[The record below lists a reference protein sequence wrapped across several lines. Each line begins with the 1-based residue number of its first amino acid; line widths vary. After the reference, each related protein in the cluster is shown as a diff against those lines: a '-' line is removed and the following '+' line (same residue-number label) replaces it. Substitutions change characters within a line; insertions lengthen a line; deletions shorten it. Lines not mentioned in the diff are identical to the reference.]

1 MRVLS
6 VFGTRPEAVKM
17 APIVHALA
25 RADGVEARV
34 CVTAQHRQM
43 LDQVLNLFNIV
54 PDYDLDLMREDQ
66 SLAELS
72 ARIFR
77 DLDPV
82 LAEFQPD
89 WVLVQGDTTTVAI
102 TALMSYYRRIR
113 VGHVEA
119 GLRTH
124 DKWQP
129 FPEEINRRVAG
140 AAADLHFAPTEW
152 ARRNL
157 LAEGVPDS
165 AITVT
170 GNPVIDALHVVA
182 RQPAPQEVGQLLK
195 KINVIARRPERS
207 EAKSKADEAIPAC
220 ADVASLPPV
229 ARKDTGKRLILVT
242 AHRRE
247 NFGQPLEAVCAA
259 LKELAGRGDVEIV
272 YPVHLNPNVQEPVYR
287 LLGGVPRVTL
297 LPPLDYLPMVHL
309 MKISTLVLTDSG
321 GIQEEAPAFGIPVL
335 VLREVTERPEG
346 VEAGVL
352 KLVGTDSRLIV
363 REANRLLDDASAYA
377 AMAKAVNPFGD
388 GQAAQRIVGKLL
400 NFR

>member
-1 MRVLS
+1 MVNHRSKIVERKLRILS

-17 APIVHALA
+17 APVVQELK
-25 RADGVEARV
+25 RTSGVDSLV
-34 CVTAQHRQM
+34 CVTAQHREM
-43 LDQVLNLFNIV
+43 LDQVLILFDIR
-54 PDYDLDLMREDQ
+54 PDVDLDLMRADQ

-82 LAEFQPD
+82 LADLKPD

-102 TALMSYYRRIR
+102 TSLLAYYRRIR

-140 AAADLHFAPTEW
+140 VTADLHFAPTGW

-157 LAEGVPDS
+157 LKEGVPDS
-165 AITVT
+165 MIRVT
-170 GNPVIDALHVVA
+170 GNPVIDALQVVA
-182 RQPAPQEVGQLLK
+182 KQPEPEEVAQVIRQLG
-195 KINVIARRPERS
+195 I
-207 EAKSKADEAIPAC
+207 
-220 ADVASLPPV
+220 
-229 ARKDTGKRLILVT
+229 GKGKQRLIVVT

-247 NFGQPLEAVCAA
+247 NFGVPLEDICAA

-272 YPVHLNPNVQEPVYR
+272 YPVHLNPNVQAPVKR
-287 LLGGVPRVTL
+287 LLGDVAHITL

-309 MKISTLVLTDSG
+309 IKRAALVLTDSG

-346 VEAGVL
+346 VKAGVL

-363 REANRLLDDASAYA
+363 RSANQLLDNAEAYA
-377 AMAKAVNPFGD
+377 KMAKAVNPFGD
-388 GQAAQRIVGKLL
+388 GQAAGRIVTSVLD
-400 NFR
+400 FPH